1 MARRP
6 LLRVHRKALADVS
19 YAATAHWEDRM
30 RYQASAM
37 AAATAAAGLTMVA
50 CSSGGGAAAGP
61 SASAIKA
68 SVRPLAASGEPQTVA
83 AVRSDADDY
92 LSLYSA
98 GQYAITYQMLS
109 AAARQAITEQA
120 WVAVHKGCPGAG
132 RAYQVVHVVVTGKT
146 AVVTAS
152 LPGSG
157 KQGTQTETLIYANGH
172 WGVSPRDLS
181 LYQHGTVAAAAARAG
196 GRCAS

>member
-1 MARRP
+1 
-6 LLRVHRKALADVS
+6 
-19 YAATAHWEDRM
+19 M

-37 AAATAAAGLTMVA
+37 AAAAAAAGLTMVA

-61 SASAIKA
+61 SASATKA
-68 SVRPLAASGEPQTVA
+68 SARSLAAAGEPQTVA

-109 AAARQAITEQA
+109 AAARQAITEQV

-132 RAYQVVHVVVTGKT
+132 RVYKIAHVVVTGKT

-157 KQGTQTETLIYANGH
+157 KQGSQTETLVYANGH

-181 LYQHGTVAAAAARAG
+181 LYQHGNVAADVAAAHAEG
-196 GRCAS
+196 HCAS

>member
-1 MARRP
+1 
-6 LLRVHRKALADVS
+6 
-19 YAATAHWEDRM
+19 
-30 RYQASAM
+30 M
-37 AAATAAAGLTMVA
+37 AAAAAAAGLTMVA

-61 SASAIKA
+61 PASATKT

-132 RAYQVVHVVVTGKT
+132 RAYQIAHVVVTGKT

-157 KQGTQTETLIYANGH
+157 KQGTQTERLIYANGH
-172 WGVSPRDLS
+172 WGVSPSDLS
-181 LYQHGTVAAAAARAG
+181 LYQHGSVAADVAATRAG

>member
-1 MARRP
+1 
-6 LLRVHRKALADVS
+6 
-19 YAATAHWEDRM
+19 M

-37 AAATAAAGLTMVA
+37 AAAAAAAGLTLVA

-61 SASAIKA
+61 SASAARA
-68 SVRPLAASGEPQTVA
+68 SARPLAATGEPQTVA

-109 AAARQAITEQA
+109 AAARQAIAEQA

-132 RAYQVVHVVVTGKT
+132 RAYQIAHVVVTGKT

-157 KQGTQTETLIYANGH
+157 KQGSQAETFVYANGH
-172 WGVSPRDLS
+172 WAFSPA
-181 LYQHGTVAAAAARAG
+181 T
-196 GRCAS
+196 

>member
-1 MARRP
+1 
-6 LLRVHRKALADVS
+6 
-19 YAATAHWEDRM
+19 M

-37 AAATAAAGLTMVA
+37 AAAAAAAGLTMVA

-61 SASAIKA
+61 PASVAKASA
-68 SVRPLAASGEPQTVA
+68 RPTVPLGEPHTVA

-109 AAARQAITEQA
+109 APARQAISEQA

-132 RAYQVVHVVVTGKT
+132 RAYRITRVVVTGRT
-146 AVVTAS
+146 AVVTAA
-152 LPGSG
+152 LPGAG
-157 KQGTQTETLIYANGH
+157 KLGRQTETLVYANGQ
-172 WGVSPRDLS
+172 WGFSPRDLS
-181 LYQHGTVAAAAARAG
+181 LYQHRTVAADVAAVHAQG
-196 GRCAS
+196 HCAA

>member
-1 MARRP
+1 
-6 LLRVHRKALADVS
+6 
-19 YAATAHWEDRM
+19 M

-37 AAATAAAGLTMVA
+37 AAAAAAAGLTMVA
-50 CSSGGGAAAGP
+50 CSSGSGAAAGP
-61 SASAIKA
+61 SATATKVSG
-68 SVRPLAASGEPQTVA
+68 RPLAAAGEPQTVA

-98 GQYAITYQMLS
+98 GQYAIIYQMLS

-120 WVAVHKGCPGAG
+120 WVAVHQDCPGAG
-132 RAYQVVHVVVTGKT
+132 RAYKIAHVVVTGKT
-146 AVVTAS
+146 AVVAAS

-157 KQGTQTETLIYANGH
+157 KQGSQTETLVYANGH

-181 LYQHGTVAAAAARAG
+181 LYQHGSVAADVAAAHAQG
-196 GRCAS
+196 HCAS